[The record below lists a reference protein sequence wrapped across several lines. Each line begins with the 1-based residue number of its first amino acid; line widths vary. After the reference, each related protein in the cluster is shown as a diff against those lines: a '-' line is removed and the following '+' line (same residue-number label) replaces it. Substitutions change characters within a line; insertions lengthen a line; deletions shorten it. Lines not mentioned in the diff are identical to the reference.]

1 MKHQQYLKNSILLL
15 LLSLFIITTYSQ
27 LPKGDRILAWQVD
40 MAQNNNYDSAYAYAQ
55 IGCMESIHL
64 TFAWSSIEPN
74 SGIFDLNYISNVLD
88 IANIYY
94 PAYGTK
100 VELQIPTM
108 NTNVKVTPTDLIL
121 TDFDD
126 IMMINRFKTL
136 LDTLFAHIPNVQ
148 LSALNIGN
156 ESDIYMGSNAIE
168 YNQYKTFLDSIVPY
182 AKQLYF
188 NLHGESLKV
197 GTTFSYHGLVQ
208 TSTSSL
214 CQMIN
219 NGLDIIALTYYPL
232 NSDFTMKSPS
242 VVNSD
247 FSSLVGIYS
256 DTLQPIYF
264 TECGYASSDSCNS
277 SNALQAQFY
286 QNVFNSWDNYY
297 DNIKYLTIFK
307 STDWSQQEVSDLGT
321 FYGITDIKFLEF
333 LKTLGV
339 RTWDNNGTN
348 KPAYETILCELNT
361 RAWCSGNCN
370 ITGINKKEE
379 INIIKIYP
387 NPTNGLINIDTKK
400 LIEKIKIYTVTGN
413 LSFTSDDKILDIHSL
428 SNGIY
433 YLSIEFES
441 GKIERKKIIK
451 L

>member
-1 MKHQQYLKNSILLL
+1 
-15 LLSLFIITTYSQ
+15 
-27 LPKGDRILAWQVD
+27 

-55 IGCMESIHL
+55 TGCMESIHL
-64 TFAWSSIEPN
+64 TFAWSSIEPT
-74 SGIFDLNYISNVLD
+74 SGLFDSNYISNVLD

-108 NTNVKVTPTDLIL
+108 NTNVKVTPTDLISI
-121 TDFDD
+121 DFDD
-126 IMMINRFKTL
+126 IIMINRFKTL
-136 LDTLFAHIPNVQ
+136 LDTLFTHIPNVQ

-197 GTTFSYHGLVQ
+197 GTTFTYDGLIG

-214 CQMIN
+214 CQMVN

-232 NSDFTMKSPS
+232 NPDFNMISPS

-247 FSSLVGIYS
+247 FTSLVNIYS
-256 DTLQPIYF
+256 DTMQPIYF

-277 SNALQAQFY
+277 SNALQAQFF
-286 QNVFNSWDNYY
+286 QNVFTSWDTYY
-297 DNIKYLTIFK
+297 KNIKYLTIFK
-307 STDWSQQEVSDLGT
+307 TTDWSQQEVIDLGA

-339 RTWDNNGTN
+339 RTWDNDGTN
-348 KPAYETILCELNT
+348 KPAYEVILCELNM
-361 RAWCSGNCN
+361 RGWCSVNCN
-370 ITGINKKEE
+370 ITGINEKDE
-379 INIIKIYP
+379 IDVVRVYP
-387 NPTNGLINIDTKK
+387 NPTNGLIYIDSKK
-400 LIEKIKIYTVTGN
+400 LIKKVKIYNGTGN
-413 LSFTSDDKILDIHSL
+413 LSFISDYKIFDINSL

-441 GKIERKKIIK
+441 GEIERKKIIK
-451 L
+451 Q